1 MIEKVKILVVDDNID
16 VLDTIADVLEAK
28 GFHVVA
34 AESGLK
40 AIDQVK
46 KADFDVALLDI
57 VMPEINGVR
66 TFREIKKIS
75 PRTKV
80 IMMTGYSVDDRIREA
95 IEEGALKVMYK
106 PLNLEELTKL
116 IESIEAGLV
125 ILVVDD
131 DLEFCQSMKDVLE
144 GNGYEVAIAGE
155 GQQAINMA
163 KETQYDILFID
174 MKLPTIN
181 GLETYLAIRELNPR
195 IVAIMMTAYREE
207 TKELVQ
213 KAIAKS
219 AITCL
224 YKPFDMDEVV
234 KLVEDFQ
241 RGAHGA
247 TS

>member
-1 MIEKVKILVVDDNID
+1 MIEKAKVLVVDDNID

-34 AESGLK
+34 AESGFK

-46 KADFDVALLDI
+46 KANFDVILLDTI
-57 VMPEINGVR
+57 MPGINGVR
-66 TFREIKKIS
+66 TFREIKKIN

-80 IMMTGYSVDDRIREA
+80 IMMTGYSVDDLVQEA
-95 IEEGALKVMYK
+95 IEEGVLKVIYK

-144 GNGYEVAIAGE
+144 DKGYEVAIAGE
-155 GQQAINMA
+155 GCQAVKMA
-163 KETQYDILFID
+163 KQTQYDILFID

-181 GLETYLAIRELNPR
+181 GLETYLAIRELNPKA
-195 IVAIMMTAYREE
+195 VAIMMTAYREE
-207 TKELVQ
+207 TTELVQ
-213 KAIAKS
+213 EAIAKS

-224 YKPFDMDEVV
+224 YKPFNMGEVV
-234 KLVEDFQ
+234 KLIEDFQ
-241 RGAHGA
+241 RGGG
-247 TS
+247 